1 MMVLLK
7 YYVGIHTNICKFD
20 SSHLRA
26 KHHIDKQA
34 MAEQLE
40 LIYCYD
46 FKMWELLRAYLW

>member
-1 MMVLLK
+1 MVLLK
-7 YYVGIHTNICKFD
+7 YYVGINTNICKFD